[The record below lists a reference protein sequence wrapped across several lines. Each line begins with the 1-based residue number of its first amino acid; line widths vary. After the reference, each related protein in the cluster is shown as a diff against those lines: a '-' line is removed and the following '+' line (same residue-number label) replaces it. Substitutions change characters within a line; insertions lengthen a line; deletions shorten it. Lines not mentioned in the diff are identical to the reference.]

1 MSQNARLDPSLIA
14 PAPRSSAARA
24 ERPARQTNKVKSG
37 LLGRMP
43 VGLKLATA
51 GLLLGLPFAVVLG
64 IQIKQVNAGAVQA
77 RQQQAGQEMLIPL
90 TAILQNTQLL
100 RLSSVNVLNGA
111 AGAKAANANQ
121 RTAMTAALDSLES
134 MMNKADYVELVGEIT
149 QMRETLGAL
158 NRQVDAG
165 SADAVGV
172 QQEYSKLLNNVIT
185 PYFADIANQ
194 SGMKQTDNR
203 AEAALVDLVTS
214 IMPQNMPTSGAIASG
229 TIPLLKQAGKPGTEI
244 NPTIRTEAQLRY
256 DIAKTANDNILAGYD
271 RALSAQSAENMD
283 SAMTDRLQAAQARLK
298 ESSDRIFG
306 AVNSNLLFPQRVGM
320 TPDQLTALVP
330 AFATGLFGG
339 LNDSIESLG
348 TILTAKE
355 AQRTGEVGNLI
366 ALLVM
371 GALLM
376 FTLLFVIA
384 LSITRPLARLTE
396 AANRLSKGDLDVQ
409 VAVNTRDELGKLGTT
424 FNLAASEMR
433 ANAER
438 GENERLESIKLQGHI
453 SEFLDV
459 TMDIAEGDLTRRGT
473 VTEDVLGNVVDSI
486 NLMTAELADVL
497 GDVQR
502 ASTSVTGGSQALLL
516 STDQIG
522 QGTQLTAAEAARV
535 AVQVQNMT
543 AAIREVAQQAQNS
556 AETAR
561 AALLASQQG
570 QEAVTGT
577 LDGMQNI
584 RREVQGVAKRI
595 KGLGDR
601 SLEIQEIVDTIS
613 QIARQTNLLA
623 LNASIEAAGAG
634 EAGGRFSI
642 VADEVRKLA
651 DTSGQATARIAT
663 LIKNV
668 QAEIQDV
675 IVSVE
680 DGTREVEQG
689 YRVAGTAGER
699 LREIGALTQQSAEL
713 AETIAASQRAQVQG
727 VEDMGSAV
735 EQIAAVAR
743 DSQDSVTQGR
753 AAAEQLQT
761 LAQNLSASLTRFRLP
776 S

>member
-1 MSQNARLDPSLIA
+1 MSQNARLDPFLNTVQSTPTRRKA
-14 PAPRSSAARA
+14 AAAPRPNSS
-24 ERPARQTNKVKSG
+24 S
-37 LLGRMP
+37 LLGRIG
-43 VGLKLATA
+43 VGQKLALTAGIFALPITALLFLAVSGREQDINFIQREQSGVSQIADYQRFQTQLASLVAARIKGDTDAATGAQKAATQALAALQKGTGAAKLATTQASVTEMTEQWKQLLASDLGPA
-51 GLLLGLPFAVVLG
+51 GLLLASNYKQFYDDQVLPSLNVLLQESNLRLDSTATSSYA
-64 IQIKQVNAGAVQA
+64 IQAALIRLPEVRA
-77 RQQQAGQEMLIPL
+77 RLAAL
-90 TAILQNTQLL
+90 TALATSLEEVKNQPDLVDIIAPQYRDLAVRAGVALDDAF
-100 RLSSVNVLNGA
+100 SSIKHAEAQDESLTPTLGA
-111 AGAKAANANQ
+111 AIRNLESMRQAIATAANADLLRNVGQ
-121 RTAMTAALDSLES
+121 RASLQSLQSATAQTAA
-134 MMNKADYVELVGEIT
+134 AI
-149 QMRETLGAL
+149 TLGSEEVNRLLQDRLAAQRNAQLLELLGVAL
-158 NRQVDAG
+158 LTVLA
-165 SADAVGV
+165 ALLLVAV
-172 QQEYSKLLNNVIT
+172 SRAIIT
-185 PYFADIANQ
+185 P
-194 SGMKQTDNR
+194 
-203 AEAALVDLVTS
+203 
-214 IMPQNMPTSGAIASG
+214 
-229 TIPLLKQAGKPGTEI
+229 
-244 NPTIRTEAQLRY
+244 
-256 DIAKTANDNILAGYD
+256 
-271 RALSAQSAENMD
+271 
-283 SAMTDRLQAAQARLK
+283 
-298 ESSDRIFG
+298 
-306 AVNSNLLFPQRVGM
+306 
-320 TPDQLTALVP
+320 LT
-330 AFATGLFGG
+330 
-339 LNDSIESLG
+339 
-348 TILTAKE
+348 
-355 AQRTGEVGNLI
+355 Q
-366 ALLVM
+366 
-371 GALLM
+371 
-376 FTLLFVIA
+376 
-384 LSITRPLARLTE
+384 LARSARSLAQGEFGQT
-396 AANRLSKGDLDVQ
+396 VQ
-409 VAVNTRDELGKLGTT
+409 VNTQDELGLVAGA
-424 FNLAASEMR
+424 FNEASAQLQSNQEKT
-433 ANAER
+433 EL
-438 GENERLESIKLQGHI
+438 ERLEATRLQSNI

-459 TMDIAEGDLTRRGT
+459 TMDIADGDLTRRGT

-497 GDVQR
+497 GGVQR
-502 ASTSVTGGSQALLL
+502 ASSSVTGGSQALMA
-516 STDQIG
+516 TTEQIG

-535 AVQVQNMT
+535 ATQVQSVT

-699 LREIGALTQQSAEL
+699 LREIGALTQQSAQL
-713 AETIAASQRAQVQG
+713 AETIAASQQAQVQG
-727 VEDMGSAV
+727 IEDMGSAV

-743 DSQDSVTQGR
+743 ESQDSVNQGR

-761 LAQNLSASLTRFRLP
+761 LAQNLNASLTRFRLP

>member
-1 MSQNARLDPSLIA
+1 MSQNARLDPFLNTVQSKPTRRKSA
-14 PAPRSSAARA
+14 AAPRPNSS
-24 ERPARQTNKVKSG
+24 S
-37 LLGRMP
+37 LLGRIG
-43 VGLKLATA
+43 VGQKLALTAGIFALPITALLFLAVSGREQDINFIQREQAGTSQIAEYQRFQTGLASLVDARIKGDTAAAASAQKAATKALAALAQGTGAAKLNTTQASVAEMTKQWKQLQASDLGPA
-51 GLLLGLPFAVVLG
+51 GLLLASNYKQFYDDQVLPSLSNLLQESNLRLDSTATSSYA
-64 IQIKQVNAGAVQA
+64 IQAALIRLPEVRA
-77 RQQQAGQEMLIPL
+77 RLAAL
-90 TAILQNTQLL
+90 TALATSLEQVKDQPDLVDIIAPQYRDLAVRAGVALDEAF
-100 RLSSVNVLNGA
+100 SSIKRAEAQDESLTPTLGA
-111 AGAKAANANQ
+111 AIRNLEPMRQAIATAANADLLRNVGQ
-121 RTAMTAALDSLES
+121 RASLKSLQSATEQTAA
-134 MMNKADYVELVGEIT
+134 AI
-149 QMRETLGAL
+149 TLGSQEINRLLGDRLAAQRNAQLLELLGVAL
-158 NRQVDAG
+158 LTVLA
-165 SADAVGV
+165 ALLLLAV
-172 QQEYSKLLNNVIT
+172 SRAIIT
-185 PYFADIANQ
+185 P
-194 SGMKQTDNR
+194 
-203 AEAALVDLVTS
+203 
-214 IMPQNMPTSGAIASG
+214 
-229 TIPLLKQAGKPGTEI
+229 
-244 NPTIRTEAQLRY
+244 
-256 DIAKTANDNILAGYD
+256 
-271 RALSAQSAENMD
+271 
-283 SAMTDRLQAAQARLK
+283 
-298 ESSDRIFG
+298 
-306 AVNSNLLFPQRVGM
+306 
-320 TPDQLTALVP
+320 LT
-330 AFATGLFGG
+330 
-339 LNDSIESLG
+339 
-348 TILTAKE
+348 
-355 AQRTGEVGNLI
+355 Q
-366 ALLVM
+366 
-371 GALLM
+371 
-376 FTLLFVIA
+376 
-384 LSITRPLARLTE
+384 LARSARSLAQGEFGQT
-396 AANRLSKGDLDVQ
+396 VQ
-409 VAVNTRDELGKLGTT
+409 VNTQDELGLVAGA
-424 FNLAASEMR
+424 FNEASAQLQSNQEKT
-433 ANAER
+433 EL
-438 GENERLESIKLQGHI
+438 ERLEASRLQSNIG
-453 SEFLDV
+453 EFLDV
-459 TMDIAEGDLTRRGT
+459 TMDIADGDLTRRGT

-497 GDVQR
+497 GGVQR
-502 ASTSVTGGSQALLL
+502 ASTSVTGGSQALLA
-516 STDQIG
+516 TTEQIG

-535 AVQVQNMT
+535 AAQVQSVT

-699 LREIGALTQQSAEL
+699 LREIGSLTQQSAQL
-713 AETIAASQRAQVQG
+713 AETIAASQQAQVQG
-727 VEDMGSAV
+727 IEDMGSAV

-743 DSQDSVTQGR
+743 ESQDSVNQGR

-761 LAQNLSASLTRFRLP
+761 LAQNLNASLTRFRLP

>member
-14 PAPRSSAARA
+14 PAPRSGAAKTT
-24 ERPARQTNKVKSG
+24 RPARQTNKVKSG

-64 IQIKQVNAGAVQA
+64 IQISQVNTSAVQA
-77 RQQQAGQEMLIPL
+77 RQQLSGQEMLIPL
-90 TAILQNTQLL
+90 TSILQNAQLL

-111 AGAKAANANQ
+111 AGAKATNAQQ
-121 RTAMTAALDSLES
+121 RATMTAALDKLEAL
-134 MMNKADYVELVGEIT
+134 MNENDYVELVGEIT

-165 SADAVGV
+165 SANAVDV

-229 TIPLLKQAGKPGTEI
+229 TIPLLKQAGKPGSEI

-271 RALSAQSAENMD
+271 RALSGQSTVNMD
-283 SAMTDRLQAAQARLK
+283 SAMNDRLQAAQARLK

-396 AANRLSKGDLDVQ
+396 AANRLSKGELDVQ

-535 AVQVQNMT
+535 AVQVQAMT

-713 AETIAASQRAQVQG
+713 AENIAASQRAQVQG

>member
-1 MSQNARLDPSLIA
+1 MGQKLALTAGIFALPITALLFLAVSGREQDINFIQREQAGVSQIADYQRFQTELASLVDARIQGDAAAATQAQEAATQALTALEQSTGAARLDTTQASV
-14 PAPRSSAARA
+14 A
-24 ERPARQTNKVKSG
+24 EMTEQWTQLQASD
-37 LLGRMP
+37 LGP
-43 VGLKLATA
+43 A
-51 GLLLGLPFAVVLG
+51 GLLLASNYKQFYEDQVLPSLNVLLQESNLRLDSTATSSFA
-64 IQIKQVNAGAVQA
+64 IQAALIRLPEVRA
-77 RQQQAGQEMLIPL
+77 RLAAL
-90 TAILQNTQLL
+90 TALATSLEEVKGQRDLVDIIAPQYRDLAVRAGVALDDAF
-100 RLSSVNVLNGA
+100 SSIKNAEAQDESLTPTLGA
-111 AGAKAANANQ
+111 AIRNLEPVRQAIATAANADLLRSVDQ
-121 RTAMTAALDSLES
+121 RASLGSLRSAAEQTAA
-134 MMNKADYVELVGEIT
+134 AV
-149 QMRETLGAL
+149 TLGSEEVNRLLADRLAAQRSAQLLELLGVAL
-158 NRQVDAG
+158 LTV
-165 SADAVGV
+165 
-172 QQEYSKLLNNVIT
+172 L
-185 PYFADIANQ
+185 
-194 SGMKQTDNR
+194 
-203 AEAALVDLVTS
+203 AALLLVAVS
-214 IMPQNMPTSGAIASG
+214 RAI
-229 TIPLLKQAGKPGTEI
+229 I
-244 NPTIRTEAQLRY
+244 NPLSQLARSARSLAQG
-256 DIAKTANDNILAGYD
+256 D
-271 RALSAQSAENMD
+271 
-283 SAMTDRLQAAQARLK
+283 
-298 ESSDRIFG
+298 FG
-306 AVNSNLLFPQRVGM
+306 QTVQVNSQ
-320 TPDQLTALVP
+320 
-330 AFATGLFGG
+330 
-339 LNDSIESLG
+339 
-348 TILTAKE
+348 
-355 AQRTGEVGNLI
+355 
-366 ALLVM
+366 
-371 GALLM
+371 
-376 FTLLFVIA
+376 
-384 LSITRPLARLTE
+384 
-396 AANRLSKGDLDVQ
+396 
-409 VAVNTRDELGKLGTT
+409 DELGLVAVA
-424 FNLAASEMR
+424 FNEASAQLQSNQEK
-433 ANAER
+433 NEL
-438 GENERLESIKLQGHI
+438 ERLEATRLQSNI

-459 TMDIAEGDLTRRGT
+459 TMDIAEGDLTRRGQ

-502 ASTSVTGGSQALLL
+502 ASTSVTGGSQALLA
-516 STDQIG
+516 TTEQIG
-522 QGTQLTAAEAARV
+522 LGTQLTAAEAARV
-535 AVQVQNMT
+535 AAQVQSVT
-543 AAIREVAQQAQNS
+543 AAIREVALQAQNS

-561 AALLASQQG
+561 AALKASQQG

-699 LREIGALTQQSAEL
+699 LREIGALTQQSAQL
-713 AETIAASQRAQVQG
+713 AETIATSQQAQVQG
-727 VEDMGSAV
+727 IEDMGSAV

-761 LAQNLSASLTRFRLP
+761 LAQNLNASLTRFRLP

>member
-1 MSQNARLDPSLIA
+1 MSQNARLDPFLNTVQPQPKRRNVA
-14 PAPRSSAARA
+14 AAAPRQNHS
-24 ERPARQTNKVKSG
+24 T
-37 LLGRMP
+37 LLGRIG
-43 VGLKLATA
+43 VGQKLALTAGIFALPITALLFLAVSGREQDIKFIQREQAGVSQIANYQRFQTELASVVDARIGGDAAAATAAQKAASQALAALNKGTGAAGLGATQATVTEMTDQWKQLQASDLGPA
-51 GLLLGLPFAVVLG
+51 GLLLTSSYKQFYDDQVLPSLNVLLQESNLRLDSTATSSFA
-64 IQIKQVNAGAVQA
+64 IQAALIRLPEVRA
-77 RQQQAGQEMLIPL
+77 RLAAL
-90 TAILQNTQLL
+90 TALATSLEKIKNQPDLVDIIAPQYRDLAVRAGVAL
-100 RLSSVNVLNGA
+100 DDAFSSIKSAEAQDESLVPTLGA
-111 AGAKAANANQ
+111 AIRNLEPMRQAIATAANADLRRSVEQ
-121 RTAMTAALDSLES
+121 RASLKSLQSAAEQTAA
-134 MMNKADYVELVGEIT
+134 AI
-149 QMRETLGAL
+149 TLGSEEVNRLLADRLAAQRNAQLLELLGVAL
-158 NRQVDAG
+158 LTVLA
-165 SADAVGV
+165 ALLLLAV
-172 QQEYSKLLNNVIT
+172 SRAIIT
-185 PYFADIANQ
+185 PLTQLARSARSLAQGDF
-194 SGMKQTDNR
+194 SQTVQVNTQDELGLVAGAFN
-203 AEAALVDLVTS
+203 EAS
-214 IMPQNMPTSGAIASG
+214 
-229 TIPLLKQAGKPGTEI
+229 
-244 NPTIRTEAQLRY
+244 AQLRSNQE
-256 DIAKTANDNILAGYD
+256 KT
-271 RALSAQSAENMD
+271 
-283 SAMTDRLQAAQARLK
+283 
-298 ESSDRIFG
+298 
-306 AVNSNLLFPQRVGM
+306 
-320 TPDQLTALVP
+320 
-330 AFATGLFGG
+330 
-339 LNDSIESLG
+339 
-348 TILTAKE
+348 
-355 AQRTGEVGNLI
+355 
-366 ALLVM
+366 
-371 GALLM
+371 
-376 FTLLFVIA
+376 
-384 LSITRPLARLTE
+384 
-396 AANRLSKGDLDVQ
+396 
-409 VAVNTRDELGKLGTT
+409 EL
-424 FNLAASEMR
+424 
-433 ANAER
+433 
-438 GENERLESIKLQGHI
+438 ERLEATRLQTNI

-497 GDVQR
+497 GGVQR
-502 ASTSVTGGSQALLL
+502 ASTSVTGGSQALMA
-516 STDQIG
+516 TTEQIG

-535 AVQVQNMT
+535 AAQVQSVT

-561 AALLASQQG
+561 AALKASQQG

-699 LREIGALTQQSAEL
+699 LREIGSLTQQSAQL
-713 AETIAASQRAQVQG
+713 AETIAASQQAQVQG
-727 VEDMGSAV
+727 IEDMGSAV

-743 DSQDSVTQGR
+743 ESQDSVNQGR

-761 LAQNLSASLTRFRLP
+761 LAQNLNASLTRFRLP